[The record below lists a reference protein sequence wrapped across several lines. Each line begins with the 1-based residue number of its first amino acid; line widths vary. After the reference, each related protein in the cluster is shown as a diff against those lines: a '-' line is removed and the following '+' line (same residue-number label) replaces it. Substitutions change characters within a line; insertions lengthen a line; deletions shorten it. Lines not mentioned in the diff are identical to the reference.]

1 MEGIDD
7 MAMVTV
13 EAGVELVVHGFLQK
27 DTVVIMTVLLVAM
40 GMMNILMVVGD
51 MMTVSKVVVV
61 LVGEMTGIILVMMM
75 IDMGEGRTVAVQVT
89 DEVGAGATAL

>member
-27 DTVVIMTVLLVAM
+27 DTVVIVTVLLVAM

-61 LVGEMTGIILVMMM
+61 LVGEMTGIILVIMM
-75 IDMGEGRTVAVQVT
+75 IDMGEGHTVAVQVT